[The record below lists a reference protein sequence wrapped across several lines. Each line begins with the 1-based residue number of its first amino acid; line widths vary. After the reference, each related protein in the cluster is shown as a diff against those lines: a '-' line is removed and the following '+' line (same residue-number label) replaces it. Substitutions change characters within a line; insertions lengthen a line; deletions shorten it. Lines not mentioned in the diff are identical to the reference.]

1 MLQQILT
8 SVALAAF
15 AGIHDPSDLSI
26 RIVPFD
32 VFVTVN
38 DTTIYHGPAVFVREQ
53 TVGAVAQTHV
63 LVNTGSQLL
72 DLPIEHQSSV
82 EISTKAPS
90 VAGVANFGLRLTNKG
105 EQLYSGTPWMLHFQ
119 RATNSTDFQVLV
131 ADPAPII
138 FTVCDGDDISA
149 RSFVP

>member
-1 MLQQILT
+1 MTSFLT
-8 SVALAAF
+8 GFLLFFPLAFDLVAPA
-15 AGIHDPSDLSI
+15 SI
-26 RIVPFD
+26 RVVPFD

-38 DTTIYHGPAVFVREQ
+38 DVPIYHGPAVFVREQ
-53 TVGAVAQTHV
+53 TVGVVAETHV

-72 DLPIEHQSSV
+72 DLPVAHQSSV

-90 VAGVANFGLRLTNKG
+90 VAGIANFGLRITNKG
-105 EQLYSGTPWMLHFQ
+105 EQVYSGTPWMLHFQ

-131 ADPAPII
+131 ADPAPTI
-138 FTVCDGDDISA
+138 FTVCDGDNISA

>member
-1 MLQQILT
+1 MLHSFLAGFATLFALT
-8 SVALAAF
+8 FNLAA
-15 AGIHDPSDLSI
+15 PTSI
-26 RIVPFD
+26 RVIPFD

-63 LVNTGSQLL
+63 LVNTGSRLL

-82 EISTKAPS
+82 EISTKAPTS
-90 VAGVANFGLRLTNKG
+90 AGVAGFGLRLTNKG

-131 ADPAPII
+131 ADPAPTI
-138 FTVCDGDDISA
+138 FTVCDGDNISA
-149 RSFVP
+149 RSFVL